1 MTYLLD
7 WVNIG
12 LLEVKKIAIKSM
24 KSLDSFRIIQ
34 KELLRKVLMNFQL
47 LSEDFYVGLNL
58 LLILVLK
65 ISEIVANK
73 KLQPPRQEKKRCKLK
88 KNVKLVVNN
97 ILRINLLNTKLKKRQ
112 LYKLAQ
118 MLGKK
123 LTQMSIVLNLMKK
136 ITYKNSTRS
145 SFLLIFLMKSRK
157 MLTMILI

>member
-24 KSLDSFRIIQ
+24 KSLDSFRIIL

-73 KLQPPRQEKKRCKLK
+73 KSQPPRQEKKRCKLK